1 MILLC
6 HTTCLCAISSIL
18 CLGLQVPE
26 KGQCEWGWEWC
37 VMIPAPHR
45 RPTVCLVFFSL
56 CSTFSDVSLASSRS
70 KLDPWDFPG
79 GPVVKI
85 SLSNARGT
93 GWISDQ
99 GAKIPYDLRPKNR
112 NVKQKRYCH
121 KLNKDF
127 KHGPHQKILKQN
139 KTKQKKPC
147 FSRRNEPENSL
158 DCK

>member
-1 MILLC
+1 M
-6 HTTCLCAISSIL
+6 
-18 CLGLQVPE
+18 
-26 KGQCEWGWEWC
+26 
-37 VMIPAPHR
+37 
-45 RPTVCLVFFSL
+45 
-56 CSTFSDVSLASSRS
+56 
-70 KLDPWDFPG
+70 
-79 GPVVKI
+79 VKI

-139 KTKQKKPC
+139 KTKQNKKKLA
-147 FSRRNEPENSL
+147 SL
-158 DCK
+158 EEMNLKTPWIVSN